1 MDYYYWNAVVTRMT
15 KNRLYMNIEELK
27 NDIIEAMKKI
37 PLDEIKSA
45 CLSFTSR
52 VRKMEN
58 NYGKSINKK

>member
-1 MDYYYWNAVVTRMT
+1 MT